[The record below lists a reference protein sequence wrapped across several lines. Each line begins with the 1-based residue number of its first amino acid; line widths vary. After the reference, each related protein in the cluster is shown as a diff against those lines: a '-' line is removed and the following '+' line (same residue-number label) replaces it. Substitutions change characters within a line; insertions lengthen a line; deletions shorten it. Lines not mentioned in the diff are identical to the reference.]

1 MDQAVLVLGEAG
13 HGKTTVALRRLEF
26 VWSALKK
33 RPGRPPRAAVVVP
46 TEGLSRLL
54 QPLLRRLGIDVEA
67 RTYDAWARR
76 QARRAFSELP
86 RRETELTPPAVQ
98 RVKRSPA
105 LRSAIA
111 LLAAR
116 APGRIDDDA
125 DACVSPSTGL
135 ISRGDLQHLFGDR
148 RLLEMVAGESQDIRS
163 IDVEEVLEHNR
174 VTFELSAEDEY
185 SHVLDRRRLRAVD
198 GRPLDEGTSHAH
210 AGCIDIEDYAILF
223 ELDRLRAAR
232 LGRPATE
239 PRKYDVL
246 LLDEAQEFAPIELAL
261 LGRSLAPGGTLI
273 VAGDADQHMDP
284 LTTFPGWNAAM
295 SELGCAKHSAVV
307 LDVGY
312 RCPPPVRALARAVLD
327 GKGTVSAPAVPSR
340 GHASVVGF
348 ENDADLNER
357 IGIELCELRRKDP
370 RASVGVL
377 CNSPRVAGRVAQSLK
392 SHVPARLVYD
402 GSFRTHHSIEVT
414 LVAEVKGLEFDYVV
428 IPDASDVAYPD
439 SPAARRAMYV
449 AVTRAR
455 FQVLIAHSGKRSPIV
470 PMLR

>member
-1 MDQAVLVLGEAG
+1 VFRWGSTMTMSKSRALSTLLVPRPREERSNHSLVDVKLDFGQRAAIARPMDQAVLVLGEAG

-148 RLLEMVAGESQDIRS
+148 RLLEMVAGESQDI
-163 IDVEEVLEHNR
+163 
-174 VTFELSAEDEY
+174 
-185 SHVLDRRRLRAVD
+185 
-198 GRPLDEGTSHAH
+198 P
-210 AGCIDIEDYAILF
+210 
-223 ELDRLRAAR
+223 
-232 LGRPATE
+232 
-239 PRKYDVL
+239 
-246 LLDEAQEFAPIELAL
+246 
-261 LGRSLAPGGTLI
+261 
-273 VAGDADQHMDP
+273 
-284 LTTFPGWNAAM
+284 
-295 SELGCAKHSAVV
+295 
-307 LDVGY
+307 
-312 RCPPPVRALARAVLD
+312 
-327 GKGTVSAPAVPSR
+327 
-340 GHASVVGF
+340 
-348 ENDADLNER
+348 
-357 IGIELCELRRKDP
+357 
-370 RASVGVL
+370 
-377 CNSPRVAGRVAQSLK
+377 LK